1 MSDLSL
7 VSPDV
12 KSVPYSGHLLCFSL
26 SFFNSVLFFFGG
38 GERSELARSFPNS
51 GPSWMCVLMFCF
63 FLVSLICHLNLH

>member
-26 SFFNSVLFFFGG
+26 SFFNSVLFFFFFW
-38 GERSELARSFPNS
+38 GERSELARSFPNA
-51 GPSWMCVLMFCF
+51 GPSWMCVLMFSGF
-63 FLVSLICHLNLH
+63 FWFL